1 VKPGAEVWAWI
12 DQIGLEEFQML
23 SIRPASAG
31 DVSVLNALI
40 RELAAFERLPVSVSD
55 ASLLRDGF
63 GERPKFRVL
72 IAEWDGQAAG
82 YAFFFDYYSTF
93 EGRAGIFLEDL
104 YVRES
109 FRGRKIGN
117 ALLAR
122 VAAIAREENCF
133 GVRWQ
138 VLDWNTPAIEFYRK
152 IGAEFLHEWKTV
164 SLHGD
169 ALESLAENPSQ
180 AAPRSTE

>member
-1 VKPGAEVWAWI
+1 
-12 DQIGLEEFQML
+12 ML

-31 DVSVLNALI
+31 DVPALSALI
-40 RELAAFERLPVSVSD
+40 RELAAFERLPVSVTD

-72 IAEWDGQAAG
+72 IAEWEGETAG

-109 FRGRKIGN
+109 FRGKKIGN

-122 VAAIAREENCF
+122 VATIAREENCF

-138 VLDWNTPAIEFYRK
+138 VLDWNTPAIAFYRK
-152 IGAEFLHEWKTV
+152 IGAEFLDEWKTV

-169 ALESLAENPSQ
+169 ALVALAENASQ
-180 AAPRSTE
+180 AVPRSAR